1 MTEEEYNDENPNSE
15 EDESINIDKIY
26 IMYKI
31 KPLND
36 ELNFSY
42 IGHTSM
48 FNKRKNQHQK
58 NTTNTKDHK
67 HYHLKVYQTIR
78 DNGGWDA
85 WEMIEIEKFKCST
98 KLEARMRE
106 QQLMVEHNTTLNTC
120 KSFIT
125 EEERKKKK
133 QEITNKYKAEH
144 VELIKEQQQQY
155 KQDHKD
161 VIKEQM
167 RVYRQEHKAEIY
179 EKKKAYVE
187 ANKEKT
193 KEIKK
198 AWAQANKEQRNEK
211 RRLNY
216 ATKKAKLLEEQ
227 QQLKEIKN

>member
-1 MTEEEYNDENPNSE
+1 MTEEEYNDESSDSE

-31 KPLND
+31 QPLNH

-58 NTTNTKDHK
+58 NTTNSKDRK

-85 WEMIEIEKFKCST
+85 WEMIELEKYKCST

-120 KSFIT
+120 K
-125 EEERKKKK
+125 
-133 QEITNKYKAEH
+133 
-144 VELIKEQQQQY
+144 
-155 KQDHKD
+155 
-161 VIKEQM
+161 
-167 RVYRQEHKAEIY
+167 
-179 EKKKAYVE
+179 
-187 ANKEKT
+187 
-193 KEIKK
+193 
-198 AWAQANKEQRNEK
+198 
-211 RRLNY
+211 
-216 ATKKAKLLEEQ
+216 
-227 QQLKEIKN
+227 

>member
-1 MTEEEYNDENPNSE
+1 MSEEEYNDEKSDSE
-15 EDESINIDKIY
+15 EDVSTNVDKTY

-31 KPLND
+31 QPLNP

-48 FNKRKNQHQK
+48 FNKRKHQHIK
-58 NTTNTKDHK
+58 NTTNINDKK

-78 DNGGWDA
+78 NNGGWDA
-85 WEMIEIEKFKCST
+85 WEMIEIEKYKCST

-133 QEITNKYKAEH
+133 QEITKKYKAEH
-144 VELIKEQQQQY
+144 VELIKEQQQKY

-161 VIKEQM
+161 IIKEQM

-198 AWAQANKEQRNEK
+198 AWAEANKEQRNEK
-211 RRLNY
+211 RRLLY
-216 ATKKAKLLEEQ
+216 ATKKLKLLEEQ
-227 QQLKEIKN
+227 QAKEI